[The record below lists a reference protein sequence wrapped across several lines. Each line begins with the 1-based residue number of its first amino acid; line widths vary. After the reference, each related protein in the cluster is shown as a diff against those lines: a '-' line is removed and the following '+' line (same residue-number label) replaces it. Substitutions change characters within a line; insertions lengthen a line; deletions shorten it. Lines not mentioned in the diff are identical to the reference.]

1 MGILNKI
8 WKSKLWLL
16 ITIVFLVAL
25 NWLASLYDTRIDFT
39 NEKRFTLSKPTKKIL
54 KNLDDAVIVDVF
66 LKGEFPSG
74 FKKLANS
81 SNEILSEFK
90 EVAGNN
96 FQYNFISPDDEME
109 GTAIKWGDTLSALG
123 LYPINLKSQ
132 LKAGEQQQLLYPVA
146 LVRYKEKVMPVE
158 LYSGSSKAITYSEI
172 NSAEAMM
179 EFKFADAINKLVQT
193 EKPMVAYSAGNGEPG
208 DVRSYDLANSVLLK
222 DYNLKTLNLNTQPA
236 IPDTFKLLIIVKPTQ
251 KFTDEEKLKIDQYV
265 MGGGKLLLFID
276 KLDAEMDS
284 LRIKN
289 EVVAYDR
296 GLGLDDLLFKYGARI
311 NSDLLMDLQC
321 DFYPF
326 VTNGSGQ
333 LEYLRWN
340 YFPLFET
347 KSNHTINKSIGL
359 VSGQFVNSIDT
370 IEADGIKKT
379 ILLSSSP
386 NSRTIAT
393 PAVISGREN
402 VNAAEDAKFKKANIP
417 VAVLLEG
424 KFQSLY
430 NNRLSQA
437 MNDSLQQ
444 YGLTFK
450 PQAFADGKIIIVAD
464 GDMVLNAADKDG
476 PLPMGIN
483 RYTAGT
489 QYEYQFANKAFLQNC
504 LDYLIN
510 PSGLSEAKAKD
521 YTLRLLDTKKIE
533 AEKTTWQ
540 LINIAV
546 PVVLVFLFAIIY
558 QWWRKRKYTK

>member
-25 NWLASLYDTRIDFT
+25 NWLASLYHTRIDFT

-81 SNEILSEFK
+81 SSEILSEFK

-222 DYNLKTLNLNTQPA
+222 DYNLTVLDLNLNPLNA
-236 IPDTFKLLIIVKPTQ
+236 DTFKLLIIVKPTQ

-265 MGGGKLLLFID
+265 MRGGKLLLFID

-347 KSNHTINKSIGL
+347 KSNHTINKSLGL